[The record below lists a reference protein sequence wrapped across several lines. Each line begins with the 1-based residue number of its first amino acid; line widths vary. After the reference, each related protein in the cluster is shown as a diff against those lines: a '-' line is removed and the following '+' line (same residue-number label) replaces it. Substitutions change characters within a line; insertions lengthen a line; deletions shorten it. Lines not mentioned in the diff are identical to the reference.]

1 VAFYQDDVG
10 GLEDHG
16 IKTVGLNGKG
26 ESDPF
31 GPTCAEG
38 KGLPCPRHPRWS
50 PGGDRIAFALGG
62 RIAVMNADGSNV
74 TVLSLPGVASANR
87 PAWSPD
93 AQRLVFEGIAAGQRN
108 VYAARLDGGGLEK
121 LTSGGGA
128 QPAWSSSNRI
138 AFARSGRIYSMGP
151 NGSGPKPLARGSQPN
166 WSPHSGQL
174 VFVRKRN
181 VLRLNLR
188 TGRVIKVSHG
198 NNPVWTPDGRQI
210 VFDRGDAGFRAIY
223 RVRLGA
229 GRAKFVTG
237 GLEGRV
243 VQVLEPDVQPR

>member
-1 VAFYQDDVG
+1 
-10 GLEDHG
+10 
-16 IKTVGLNGKG
+16 
-26 ESDPF
+26 
-31 GPTCAEG
+31 
-38 KGLPCPRHPRWS
+38 
-50 PGGDRIAFALGG
+50 
-62 RIAVMNADGSNV
+62 
-74 TVLSLPGVASANR
+74 
-87 PAWSPD
+87 
-93 AQRLVFEGIAAGQRN
+93 
-108 VYAARLDGGGLEK
+108 
-121 LTSGGGA
+121 
-128 QPAWSSSNRI
+128 
-138 AFARSGRIYSMGP
+138 
-151 NGSGPKPLARGSQPN
+151 
-166 WSPHSGQL
+166 

-229 GRAKFVTG
+229 GRAKFITG